1 MHPSE
6 TARLVKMLKAIDPMM
21 SVDEDTLAAWHAVIG
36 GYPFRQSEMAVMR
49 VADARRRDSARD
61 AAPLDPFDI
70 RAEVRRIRQGCLE
83 RVAIPCPNVDPTD
96 AIGYAAELR
105 ALKGAAMDGRMS
117 PADAQRYAG
126 GGLRIT
132 PGQPFRPAGE
142 LDQPQYDIRPML
154 TSAKEAI

>member
-1 MHPSE
+1 
-6 TARLVKMLKAIDPMM
+6 MLTM
-21 SVDEDTLAAWHAVIG
+21 
-36 GYPFRQSEMAVMR
+36 
-49 VADARRRDSARD
+49 
-61 AAPLDPFDI
+61 
-70 RAEVRRIRQGCLE
+70 
-83 RVAIPCPNVDPTD
+83 TD
-96 AIGYAAELR
+96 R
-105 ALKGAAMDGRMS
+105 

>member
-1 MHPSE
+1 MHPLPIQE
-6 TARLVKMLKAIDPMM
+6 TPVLTM
-21 SVDEDTLAAWHAVIG
+21 
-36 GYPFRQSEMAVMR
+36 
-49 VADARRRDSARD
+49 
-61 AAPLDPFDI
+61 
-70 RAEVRRIRQGCLE
+70 
-83 RVAIPCPNVDPTD
+83 TD
-96 AIGYAAELR
+96 R
-105 ALKGAAMDGRMS
+105 